1 MYFEKKGCNGI
12 YVLIESHCKQNKAK
26 QGGQKMNRPINYRT
40 KSLKELL
47 ETYSF
52 ENGRIN
58 KEDAEATKT
67 YIVNEIYARIKDT
80 FDWLDDDAD
89 VESVYKQL
97 IKH

>member
-1 MYFEKKGCNGI
+1 
-12 YVLIESHCKQNKAK
+12 
-26 QGGQKMNRPINYRT
+26 MNRPISYRT

-58 KEDAEATKT
+58 KEDAETTKA
-67 YIVNEIYARIKDT
+67 YIVNEVYARIKDT

-97 IKH
+97 IEH

>member
-1 MYFEKKGCNGI
+1 
-12 YVLIESHCKQNKAK
+12 
-26 QGGQKMNRPINYRT
+26 MNRPMSYKT

-58 KEDAEATKT
+58 KEDAETTKA
-67 YIVNEIYARIKDT
+67 YVVNEIYARIKVTLDL
-80 FDWLDDDAD
+80 LDDDAD

-97 IKH
+97 IEH